1 MAISSGGS
9 GDETPMSDINTTP
22 LVDVM
27 LVLLIIFLIAIPVA
41 IQNVENLELPIL
53 PNEKSDNEAENIL
66 LSITATDA
74 AGLAPGQAGYTRA
87 NTGGQCLVYMGV
99 TPVSSEQLL
108 RVSAEK
114 LEAFVESQGGV
125 DLMDPEDVPEVHI
138 RADVN
143 TPWQCI
149 GGAIFQMQSAG
160 YPAVAFISNPQDPNP
175 SS

>member
-1 MAISSGGS
+1 MAFSTGGS
-9 GDETPMSDINTTP
+9 GEETPMSDINTTP
-22 LVDVM
+22 LVDIM

-53 PNEKSDNEAENIL
+53 PNEKSDDKAENIM

-74 AGLAPGQAGYTRA
+74 AGLAPGQPGYTRA
-87 NTGGQCLVYMGV
+87 NTGGNCLVYLGV
-99 TPVSSEQLL
+99 TAVDSEQLL
-108 RVSAEK
+108 QIGADK

-125 DLMDPEDVPEVHI
+125 ENMDPDDVPEVHI

-143 TPWQCI
+143 TPWECV

-160 YPAVAFISNPQDPNP
+160 YPAVAFISNPQSPNP
-175 SS
+175 NS